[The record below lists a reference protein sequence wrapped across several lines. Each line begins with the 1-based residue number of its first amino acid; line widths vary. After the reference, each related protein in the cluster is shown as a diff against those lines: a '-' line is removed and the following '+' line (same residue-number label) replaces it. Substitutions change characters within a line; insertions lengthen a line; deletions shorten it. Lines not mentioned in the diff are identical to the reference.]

1 MVKERNTLQKVIII
15 RDSIKMDNQMVKG
28 YMYGKMDILMKVN
41 FRMDY
46 VGELDFGN
54 KKLIMVFHFIEDN
67 IKMIKRMVKDII
79 DFQMEL
85 NMLVIL

>member
-1 MVKERNTLQKVIII
+1 MVMERNTLQKVIII

-28 YMYGKMDILMKVN
+28 YMYGKVDIHMKVN

-46 VGELDFGN
+46 VGGRDFGN

-67 IKMIKRMVKDII
+67 IKMIKRMVRGII

>member
-46 VGELDFGN
+46 VGELDSGN